1 MKRTTLI
8 VLLTMLFLGIPSV
21 AAFAQTSVAAGVHIG
36 PSGRTSVDIGFFYD
50 DLAPYGYW
58 VDRPSYGWSWAP
70 RHVASSWRPYSDGHW
85 ALTDAGWT
93 WISDEPFGWATYHY
107 GRWVLDP
114 DYGWLWIP
122 GSEWAPAQVSWRE
135 SDDYIGWAP
144 LPPPRVDLVAADY
157 VFVPARS
164 FLVADIGGVA
174 VSYVDSARIF
184 PRTRRIASYGFGA
197 RSYYDAGVPVAR
209 VQRLIGRSV
218 PRYRLADLSPGFRHR
233 GTRITGGRVALFRP
247 QVARSRV
254 APPPARTVARRA
266 LMSPR
271 EAAAI
276 RSSRGRAVASSRTM
290 EVRRQERTARHPV
303 MAQRTVQ
310 QRNTVVRG
318 RSGRE
323 RSISSRRNEVRQH
336 GRSARPTR
344 SQTVRGHS
352 PRPPE
357 RHVAASN
364 GRSRHTMVRQRST
377 MVRGHGGHG
386 RSVSRQTTR
395 VTTHR
400 SRGGRSSAVRQ
411 RSARPPQRVHVQRQ
425 RQMSR
430 QMSRPRGGS
439 QVHRQMSRP
448 RGGSGGSRAHAGG
461 GGGRGGR
468 QHGRPPGRP

>member
-184 PRTRRIASYGFGA
+184 PRTRRI
-197 RSYYDAGVPVAR
+197 
-209 VQRLIGRSV
+209 
-218 PRYRLADLSPGFRHR
+218 
-233 GTRITGGRVALFRP
+233 
-247 QVARSRV
+247 
-254 APPPARTVARRA
+254 
-266 LMSPR
+266 
-271 EAAAI
+271 
-276 RSSRGRAVASSRTM
+276 
-290 EVRRQERTARHPV
+290 
-303 MAQRTVQ
+303 
-310 QRNTVVRG
+310 
-318 RSGRE
+318 
-323 RSISSRRNEVRQH
+323 
-336 GRSARPTR
+336 
-344 SQTVRGHS
+344 
-352 PRPPE
+352 
-357 RHVAASN
+357 
-364 GRSRHTMVRQRST
+364 
-377 MVRGHGGHG
+377 
-386 RSVSRQTTR
+386 
-395 VTTHR
+395 
-400 SRGGRSSAVRQ
+400 
-411 RSARPPQRVHVQRQ
+411 
-425 RQMSR
+425 
-430 QMSRPRGGS
+430 
-439 QVHRQMSRP
+439 
-448 RGGSGGSRAHAGG
+448 
-461 GGGRGGR
+461 
-468 QHGRPPGRP
+468 